1 MPACFHVSILES
13 GATWLRSISRSNAE
27 GRRAA
32 KPRTAPPV
40 GDDGRVAGSGH
51 RDMDMELDCCLVS
64 GTTCG
69 CGLLC
74 FTPDVLL
81 CVDLSANLAT
91 QSPESSSLHAA
102 SRPICRVVLCNHVA
116 CLNSALPSRWLAYRQ
131 HSVFLCSPARIS
143 SGQLSCCCFVSCL
156 GNSVPPES
164 KVNPPPEAPP
174 SSRSRAWLLIAW
186 PALARSDSTGTLA
199 IDR

>member
-1 MPACFHVSILES
+1 M
-13 GATWLRSISRSNAE
+13 T
-27 GRRAA
+27 
-32 KPRTAPPV
+32 T
-40 GDDGRVAGSGH
+40 DGWRVADIGTWAWN
-51 RDMDMELDCCLVS
+51 LTAVWCLVS

-81 CVDLSANLAT
+81 CVGLSGNLAT
-91 QSPESSSLHAA
+91 HSPESSSLHAA
-102 SRPICRVVLCNHVA
+102 SRPICRFVLCNHVA

-156 GNSVPPES
+156 GDSVPPES
-164 KVNPPPEAPP
+164 KVNPPPEAPVGHVP
-174 SSRSRAWLLIAW
+174 GCLSPGPRWPGVTRQGRWPLIVEAG
-186 PALARSDSTGTLA
+186 ASLSVKSC
-199 IDR
+199 